1 MDSDYMSPYKYM
13 HHHMHS
19 EEAATAPTGTDA
31 GSARQRG
38 FTMNTHE
45 EHHEEAPAGSD
56 RPLGYWLRLVDA
68 LISREF
74 DTRLA
79 ESGADRR
86 DWMLLS
92 VIDGTHAWARVPRG
106 KRMRRLEDRGWI
118 EQNGSGDWTLTDAGR
133 EMKERL
139 AEAVSGIRERV
150 SGAVSPE
157 DYATTIASLQAMASE
172 LGGDQKHDLYPG
184 FGRFGRVRHGHR
196 FGPGMRPGFG
206 RGFGPGFRP
215 GFGPA
220 FEAGDDARHCDSG
233 RDHGAHRHG
242 HRRNGRRH
250 GEHRHGERAYE
261 RGFDAGFARGRES
274 AAS

>member
-1 MDSDYMSPYKYM
+1 
-13 HHHMHS
+13 
-19 EEAATAPTGTDA
+19 
-31 GSARQRG
+31 
-38 FTMNTHE
+38 MNTHE
-45 EHHEEAPAGSD
+45 EHHGEATAGSD

-79 ESGADRR
+79 EPGADRR
-86 DWMLLS
+86 DWMLLNI
-92 VIDGTHAWARVPRG
+92 IDGTHAWARAPRG

-133 EMKERL
+133 EMKARL

-157 DYATTIASLQAMASE
+157 DYATTIATLQAMARE
-172 LGGDQKHDLYPG
+172 LGGDQKDDLYSGLG
-184 FGRFGRVRHGHR
+184 FGRFGRGRHGR
-196 FGPGMRPGFG
+196 PFGPGFGPGFRPGFG
-206 RGFGPGFRP
+206 RAFGPGFRP

-220 FEAGDDARHCDSG
+220 FDADDDARHCDDG
-233 RDHGAHRHG
+233 RDHGSHRNGHRHG
-242 HRRNGRRH
+242 KHRHGKHRH
-250 GEHRHGERAYE
+250 GEHAYE

>member
-1 MDSDYMSPYKYM
+1 
-13 HHHMHS
+13 
-19 EEAATAPTGTDA
+19 
-31 GSARQRG
+31 
-38 FTMNTHE
+38 MNAHE
-45 EHHEEAPAGSD
+45 EHHEEAPAGND

-68 LISREF
+68 LISRES

-86 DWMLLS
+86 DWMLLG
-92 VIDGTHAWARVPRG
+92 VIDGTHAWARAPRG

-118 EQNGSGDWTLTDAGR
+118 AQNGSGDWMLTDAGR

-157 DYATTIASLQAMASE
+157 DYATTIASLQAMARE
-172 LGGDQKHDLYPG
+172 LGGDQEHDLDPGLG
-184 FGRFGRVRHGHR
+184 FGRFGRGRRGHR
-196 FGPGMRPGFG
+196 
-206 RGFGPGFRP
+206 FGPGFRP
-215 GFGPA
+215 GFGRGFHPGFGPA
-220 FEAGDDARHCDSG
+220 FETDEHASRCDDG
-233 RDHGAHRHG
+233 RDHGHRGHG
-242 HRRNGRRH
+242 SRH

>member
-1 MDSDYMSPYKYM
+1 
-13 HHHMHS
+13 
-19 EEAATAPTGTDA
+19 
-31 GSARQRG
+31 
-38 FTMNTHE
+38 MNTHE
-45 EHHEEAPAGSD
+45 EHNEDAPAGSD
-56 RPLGYWLRLVDA
+56 RPLGYWLRLVDV

-74 DTRLA
+74 DTSLA

-86 DWMLLS
+86 DWMLLN
-92 VIDGTHAWARVPRG
+92 VIDGTHAWARAPRG
-106 KRMRRLEDRGWI
+106 KRMRRLEERGWI

-150 SGAVSPE
+150 SGAVTPE
-157 DYATTIASLQAMASE
+157 DYATTIASLQAMARA
-172 LGGDQKHDLYPG
+172 LGGDQKDDLDPGHG
-184 FGRFGRVRHGHR
+184 FGRLGRGRHGHP
-196 FGPGMRPGFG
+196 FGPGFRPGFG

-233 RDHGAHRHG
+233 RDHGAHRNG
-242 HRRNGRRH
+242 HRRGKHHHGEHHH

>member
-1 MDSDYMSPYKYM
+1 
-13 HHHMHS
+13 
-19 EEAATAPTGTDA
+19 
-31 GSARQRG
+31 
-38 FTMNTHE
+38 MNTHE
-45 EHHEEAPAGSD
+45 EHHGEAPAGSD

-86 DWMLLS
+86 DWMLLNI
-92 VIDGTHAWARVPRG
+92 IDGTHAWARAPRG

-133 EMKERL
+133 EMKARL

-157 DYATTIASLQAMASE
+157 DYATTIATLQAMARE
-172 LGGDQKHDLYPG
+172 LGGDQKDDLYSGLG
-184 FGRFGRVRHGHR
+184 FGRFGRGFRPGFGR
-196 FGPGMRPGFG
+196 AFGPGFRPGFG

-215 GFGPA
+215 AFGPA
-220 FEAGDDARHCDSG
+220 FEADDAARRCDDG
-233 RDHGAHRHG
+233 RDHGHRGHG
-242 HRRNGRRH
+242 SRH
-250 GEHRHGERAYE
+250 GEHRHGEHRHGE
-261 RGFDAGFARGRES
+261 HRH
-274 AAS
+274 